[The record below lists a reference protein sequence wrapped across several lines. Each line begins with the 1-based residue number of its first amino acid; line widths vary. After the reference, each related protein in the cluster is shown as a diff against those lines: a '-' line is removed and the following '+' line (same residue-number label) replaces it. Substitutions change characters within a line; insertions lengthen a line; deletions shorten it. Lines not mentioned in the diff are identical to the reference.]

1 MSPELIKVKLAER
14 GYTVGML
21 ASVLER
27 SPGLVSKVINRK
39 LTSMIVVRAIAQA
52 LALPVAEVFPEIKP
66 EFLGRSYI
74 HTNDYKTKRDEL
86 KQLLADI

>member
-27 SPGLVSKVINRK
+27 SPSLVSKVINRK
-39 LTSMIVVRAIAQA
+39 VSSMIVVRAIAKA
-52 LALPVAEVFPEIKP
+52 LALPVTEVFPEIKP
-66 EFLGRSYI
+66 EFLGRSYTQ
-74 HTNDYKTKRDEL
+74 TNDYKAKHNEL
-86 KQLLADI
+86 KQLLEDI